1 MVITPKIEQ
10 RLRTESNIWL
20 ATVRS
25 NHAPHLVPIWFVWVA
40 DKMYICTS
48 ADSVKVRNL
57 LSNPSVSAALE
68 DGSTPVVI
76 EGRARPIGVVP
87 KPVIEAFKK
96 KYDWNITTDGEYN
109 QVIEIDPKRIRS

>member
-1 MVITPKIEQ
+1 
-10 RLRTESNIWL
+10 
-20 ATVRS
+20 
-25 NHAPHLVPIWFVWVA
+25 VPIWFVWVA

-57 LSNPSVSAALE
+57 LSNPSASAALE
-68 DGSTPVVI
+68 DGSNPVVI

-87 KPVIEAFKK
+87 KQVIEAFKK